1 MEENIKIINT
11 GNAEH
16 YNWGNMCDGWHL
28 LKREEL
34 SIIRE
39 KMPPGTSEVKH
50 YHEKSL
56 QFFFILSGEASMEVR
71 DKRFSLHSFD
81 GIEIPPL
88 IAHKISNESNQELNF
103 IVVSNPK
110 SHGDR
115 IPAEESGL

>member
-1 MEENIKIINT
+1 MEENIKVINT

-56 QFFFILSGEASMEVR
+56 QFFFILSGEASMEVQ

-115 IPAEESGL
+115 IPAEESGF

>member
-1 MEENIKIINT
+1 MEENINIINT

-16 YNWGNMCDGWHL
+16 YNWGSACGCWHL

-50 YHEKSL
+50 YHEKSR
-56 QFFFILSGEASMEVR
+56 QFFFILSGEASMAVQNNTYI
-71 DKRFSLHSFD
+71 LHPSD

-88 IAHKISNESNQELNF
+88 IPHKISNEFTEELNF

-115 IPAEESGL
+115 IEVE

>member
-1 MEENIKIINT
+1 MEEKIKIVNT

-16 YNWGNMCDGWHL
+16 YNWGKMCDGWHL

-34 SIIRE
+34 SIISE
-39 KMPPGTSEVKH
+39 KMPPETSEVKH
-50 YHEKSL
+50 YHEKSR
-56 QFFFILSGEASMEVR
+56 QFFFILSGEASMLVQNNIYI
-71 DKRFSLHSFD
+71 LHQFD

-88 IAHKISNESNQELNF
+88 IPHKISNKSTRELNF

-115 IPAEESGL
+115 IAAE